1 MHTNRNAIKPLKGS
15 RILSLALNLPGPA
28 ALWRLRQMGATCVKL
43 EPPSGDPMA
52 HYCRAAYDVMHA
64 GIRVITAD
72 LKAPAGQRRVH
83 GLLAKT
89 DILLTSFRPSAL
101 RKLGLS
107 WRDLRASY
115 PDLNVVQIVGATGPE
130 AEIAGHDL
138 TYMAENGLIND
149 LSLPATL
156 FADMAGA
163 LMASEGCLAVSLE
176 RHRKATGSMV
186 TVALRDAAQFL
197 GNPRTWGLT
206 LPTGPVGGAHAGY
219 GVYACKDGR
228 VAVAALE
235 PHFAT
240 ALLTSTG
247 LATTQAARQTD
258 WFSNAT
264 ARRLK
269 RYFAGQSCAQ
279 LSALATTHDLPLLC
293 LQT

>member
-163 LMASEGCLAVSLE
+163 LMASEACLAVSLE
-176 RHRKATGSMV
+176 RHRGATGSMV

-258 WFSNAT
+258 WFSNGT

>member
-1 MHTNRNAIKPLKGS
+1 MRITRHAIKPLKGL

-28 ALWRLRQMGATCVKL
+28 ALWRLRQMGATCIKL
-43 EPPSGDPMA
+43 EPPGGDPMA
-52 HYCRAAYDVMHA
+52 HYCHPAYDIMHA
-64 GIRVITAD
+64 GVRVITAD
-72 LKAPAGQRRVH
+72 LKAPSGQKRLQ

-101 RKLGLS
+101 RRLGLS
-107 WRDLRASY
+107 WPDLRAVY
-115 PDLNVVQIVGATGPE
+115 PDLSLVQIVGATGPE

-138 TYMAENGLIND
+138 TYMAENGLVND

-163 LMASEGCLAVSLE
+163 LMASEACLAVILA
-176 RHRKATGSMV
+176 RHRKATGSMM
-186 TVALRDAAQFL
+186 TVALRDAARFL
-197 GNPRTWGLT
+197 GNPRAWGLT

-235 PHFAT
+235 PHFAM

-247 LATTQAARQTD
+247 LASAQTAQETD
-258 WFSNAT
+258 WFSCAT
-264 ARRLK
+264 AQHLK
-269 RYFAGQSCAQ
+269 RYFAEQSCAQ
-279 LSALATTHDLPLLC
+279 LSALATAHDLPLHC
-293 LQT
+293 QQT